1 MSTLYEDNIR
11 KMLMEKR
18 ARLKE
23 LEASEKLD
31 QNEIAKLTEEIG
43 ALERLYENYVSNMGA
58 FRRTKGTRIHT

>member
-1 MSTLYEDNIR
+1 
-11 KMLMEKR
+11 MEKR